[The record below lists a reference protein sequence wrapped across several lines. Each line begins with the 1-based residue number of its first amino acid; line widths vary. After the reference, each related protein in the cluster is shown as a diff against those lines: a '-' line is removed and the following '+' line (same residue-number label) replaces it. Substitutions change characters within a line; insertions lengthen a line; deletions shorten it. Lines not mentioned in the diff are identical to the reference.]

1 MLGIHEISAMFK
13 NVLFYIDRH
22 IDSSD
27 YQCLQKIQ
35 IDIKVIIIK
44 DIIII
49 VNLFIILSDYFIF
62 YFCFAERKSLNLNKY

>member
-35 IDIKVIIIK
+35 IDIKV

>member
-27 YQCLQKIQ
+27 YQCL
-35 IDIKVIIIK
+35 
-44 DIIII
+44 
-49 VNLFIILSDYFIF
+49 
-62 YFCFAERKSLNLNKY
+62 